1 MCPFSVSC
9 TGFSQS
15 LASSPLTRPE
25 SSCHGQSSQI
35 ASPKALLYP
44 LWLLVQSVLHSDLPA
59 GLYQLSLTF

>member
-15 LASSPLTRPE
+15 LASSLTRPE
-25 SSCHGQSSQI
+25 SSCHGQSQI
-35 ASPKALLYP
+35 ASSKALLYP